1 MKTSISFLKSNDTR
15 EETINRIIATDAN
28 YIHVDVMDGE
38 FVERKVLEID
48 EVVKLLS
55 KSRKPLDIH
64 LMVAHPLEYIS
75 AFKNLNA
82 HYITIHSEIED
93 NIEDLIKLIHS
104 YGIRAGLA
112 INPSTEVIKIS
123 KYLTM
128 IDQVLIMGVNPGYG
142 GQELIPECVD
152 KIKELIDMR
161 DNYNYHYL
169 ISLDGGVN
177 GETRKLL
184 DGLDIIVS
192 GSFVCMSDDYQTKI
206 NELK

>member
-1 MKTSISFLKSNDTR
+1 MRTSISFLKSNDTR

-64 LMVAHPLEYIS
+64 LMVSHPLEYIS

-161 DNYNYHYL
+161 ENYNYHYL

>member
-1 MKTSISFLKSNDTR
+1 MKTSISFLKSNVSV
-15 EETINRIIATDAN
+15 EETIEKIILTDAD

-38 FVERKVLEID
+38 FVERKVLEIN
-48 EVVKLLS
+48 EVVRLLS

-82 HYITIHSEIED
+82 RYITIHAEIND
-93 NIEDLIKLIHS
+93 NVDDLVKLIHS
-104 YGIRAGLA
+104 YGIRAGIA
-112 INPSTEVIKIS
+112 INPDTEVRKIN
-123 KYLTM
+123 KYLSY

-142 GQELIPECVD
+142 GQELIPECVE
-152 KIKELIDMR
+152 KIKELSDMR

-192 GSFVCMSDDYQTKI
+192 GSFVCMSEDYQKRI
-206 NELK
+206 YELK

>member
-1 MKTSISFLKSNDTR
+1 MRTSISFLKSNVSR
-15 EETINRIIATDAN
+15 EETINKITLTDAN

-38 FVERKVLEID
+38 FVERKVLEIN
-48 EVVKLLS
+48 EVVKFLS

-64 LMVAHPLEYIS
+64 LMVSHPLEYIS

-82 HYITIHSEIED
+82 MYITIHSEIED
-93 NIEDLIKLIHS
+93 DIDDLIKLIHS
-104 YGIRAGLA
+104 YGIRVGLA
-112 INPSTEVIKIS
+112 LNPSTEVRKIN
-123 KYLTM
+123 KYLSY

-142 GQELIPECVD
+142 GQELIPSCVE
-152 KIKELIDMR
+152 KIKELSDMR

-177 GETRKLL
+177 EETRKLL

-192 GSFVCMSDDYQTKI
+192 GSFVCMSDNYQEKI
-206 NELK
+206 DLLK

>member
-1 MKTSISFLKSNDTR
+1 MRTSISFLKSNDTR

-64 LMVAHPLEYIS
+64 LMVSHPLEYIS

-82 HYITIHSEIED
+82 HYITIHAEIED

>member
-1 MKTSISFLKSNDTR
+1 MRTSISFLKSNDTR

-161 DNYNYHYL
+161 DSYNYHYL

-177 GETRKLL
+177 GENIKLL
-184 DGLDIIVS
+184 DGIDIIVS